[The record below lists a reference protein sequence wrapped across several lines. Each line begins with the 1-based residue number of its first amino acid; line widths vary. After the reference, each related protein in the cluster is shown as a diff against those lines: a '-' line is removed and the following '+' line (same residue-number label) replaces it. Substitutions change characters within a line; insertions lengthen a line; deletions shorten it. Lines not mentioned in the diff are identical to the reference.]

1 MKRELL
7 DNGNIWQKRDGRWIG
22 MVRYKDEFGV
32 AQRKSFSSKKKKT
45 LQAKMTEY
53 VKNFNEQVT
62 NSDKA
67 REPLKES
74 MKNWLRV
81 YKFPEVERTTYDRYE
96 CTAEHQIYPYIWN
109 KLVGDVTP
117 ADIKKLLTKHMN
129 KGYAFTTS
137 KKAYSLLKMFFK
149 QLYQEGAI
157 PNNPMAIID
166 MTKKDNYLASQNKE
180 SKPQCDL
187 VVVFTDDELEKIKA
201 EAFKR
206 FANGKP
212 VYQQSAAYFLMLNT
226 GLRADIDLE
235 NRVIHLQR
243 GVKEVHVRDGLEYV
257 PKLEVKVGKLK
268 SKTSKR
274 DVPLNDNAIEMI
286 NRLRE
291 EVYLGEDAPLIPDEN
306 SNFTNPRNMRNRF
319 YRILDAIGMEH
330 KGLHAFRHTF
340 ATRLINGVKQPD
352 GSVKALS
359 VKQVAELLGHTTSE
373 ITEIYYVKR
382 DTTRLAG
389 LTDITSICNA
399 KAGQRLP
406 TLLCTHFCV

>member
-1 MKRELL
+1 MKRKLL
-7 DNGNIWQKRDGRWIG
+7 DNGNIWQKSDGRWIG
-22 MVRYKDEFGV
+22 MVRYKDEYGV
-32 AQRKSFSSKKKKT
+32 TQRKSFSSKKKKT

-53 VKNFNEQVT
+53 VNA
-62 NSDKA
+62 NSDESRK
-67 REPLKES
+67 PLKES

-81 YKFPEVERTTYDRYE
+81 YKYPEVERTTYDRYE
-96 CTAEHQIYPYIWN
+96 CTAEHQIYPYIGN
-109 KLVGDVTP
+109 KPVGDITP
-117 ADIKKLLTKHMN
+117 ADIKMLLTMHMN
-129 KGYAFTTS
+129 AGYAFTTS

-149 QLYQEGAI
+149 QLFQEGSI
-157 PNNPMAIID
+157 PNNPMVMID

-187 VVVFTDDELEKIKA
+187 VVVFTD
-201 EAFKR
+201 
-206 FANGKP
+206 KP

-226 GLRADIDLE
+226 GLRAGELCGIINSDIDLK

-274 DVPLNDNAIEMI
+274 DVPLNDTAIEMI

-306 SNFTNPRNMRNRF
+306 GNFTNPRNMRNRF

-330 KGLHAFRHTF
+330 KGLHTFRHTF

-382 DTTRLAG
+382 DTTRLVG
-389 LTDITSICNA
+389 LTDNFN
-399 KAGQRLP
+399 L
-406 TLLCTHFCV
+406 

>member
-7 DNGNIWQKRDGRWIG
+7 DNGNIWQKADGRWIG
-22 MVRYKDEFGV
+22 LVRYKDEFGET
-32 AQRKSFSSKKKKT
+32 QRKSFSSKKKKT

-53 VKNFNEQVT
+53 VKNFNEQVA
-62 NSDKA
+62 NLDESRK
-67 REPLKES
+67 PMKES

-81 YKFPEVERTTYDRYE
+81 YKYSEVERTTYDRYE
-96 CTAEHQIYPYIWN
+96 CTAEHQIYPYIGN
-109 KLVGDVTP
+109 KPVGDVTP

-129 KGYAFTTS
+129 AGYAFTTS

-157 PNNPMAIID
+157 PNNPMVLID
-166 MTKKDNYLASQNKE
+166 MTKKDNYLAAQNKE
-180 SKPQCDL
+180 SKPQCDM
-187 VVVFTDDELEKIKA
+187 VVVFTDEELEQIKA

-206 FANGKP
+206 FTNGKP

-226 GLRADIDLE
+226 GLRAGELCGIINSDIDLE

-274 DVPLNDNAIEMI
+274 DVPLNDTAVEMI

-291 EVYLGEDAPLIPDEN
+291 EVYLGEDKPLIPDVN
-306 SNFTNPRNMRNRF
+306 GNFTNPRNMRNRF
-319 YRILDAIGMEH
+319 YRILDAIGLPH
-330 KGLHAFRHTF
+330 KGLHTFRHTF

-352 GSVKALS
+352 GTARKSL
-359 VKQVAELLGHTTSE
+359 QM
-373 ITEIYYVKR
+373 
-382 DTTRLAG
+382 
-389 LTDITSICNA
+389 
-399 KAGQRLP
+399 
-406 TLLCTHFCV
+406 

>member
-180 SKPQCDL
+180 SKP
-187 VVVFTDDELEKIKA
+187 
-201 EAFKR
+201 
-206 FANGKP
+206 

-226 GLRADIDLE
+226 GLRAGELCGIINSDIDLE

-389 LTDITSICNA
+389 LTDNFN
-399 KAGQRLP
+399 L
-406 TLLCTHFCV
+406 

>member
-1 MKRELL
+1 MS
-7 DNGNIWQKRDGRWIG
+7 G
-22 MVRYKDEFGV
+22 Y
-32 AQRKSFSSKKKKT
+32 
-45 LQAKMTEY
+45 
-53 VKNFNEQVT
+53 
-62 NSDKA
+62 
-67 REPLKES
+67 KES
-74 MKNWLRV
+74 MKNWLCV
-81 YKFPEVERTTYDRYE
+81 YKYPEVERTTYDRYE
-96 CTAEHQIYPYIWN
+96 CTAEHQIYPYIGN
-109 KLVGDVTP
+109 KPVGDVTP
-117 ADIKKLLTKHMN
+117 ADIKKLLTKHMYN
-129 KGYAFTTS
+129 GYAFTTS

-157 PNNPMAIID
+157 PNNPMALID
-166 MTKKDNYLASQNKE
+166 MTKKDNYLAAQNKE

-187 VVVFTDDELEKIKA
+187 VVVFTDEELEKIKE
-201 EAFKR
+201 EAFKK

-212 VYQQSAAYFLMLNT
+212 VYQQAAAYFLMLNT
-226 GLRADIDLE
+226 GLRAGELCGIINSDIDLD

-306 SNFTNPRNMRNRF
+306 GSFTNPRNMRNRF
-319 YRILDAIGMEH
+319 YRILDAIGLPH

-352 GSVKALS
+352 GSVKSLT

-382 DTTRLAG
+382 DNSRLVG
-389 LTDITSICNA
+389 LTDSFN
-399 KAGQRLP
+399 L
-406 TLLCTHFCV
+406 

>member
-1 MKRELL
+1 M
-7 DNGNIWQKRDGRWIG
+7 
-22 MVRYKDEFGV
+22 
-32 AQRKSFSSKKKKT
+32 
-45 LQAKMTEY
+45 
-53 VKNFNEQVT
+53 
-62 NSDKA
+62 
-67 REPLKES
+67 
-74 MKNWLRV
+74 

-96 CTAEHQIYPYIWN
+96 CTAEHQIYPYIGN

-226 GLRADIDLE
+226 GLRAGELCGIINSDIDLE

-268 SKTSKR
+268 SKTCKR

-389 LTDITSICNA
+389 LTDNFN
-399 KAGQRLP
+399 L
-406 TLLCTHFCV
+406 

>member
-7 DNGNIWQKRDGRWIG
+7 DNGNIWQKSDGRWIG

-53 VKNFNEQVT
+53 VKNFNEQVA
-62 NSDKA
+62 NSDEA
-67 REPLKES
+67 RKPLKES

-81 YKFPEVERTTYDRYE
+81 YKYPEVERTTYDRYE
-96 CTAEHQIYPYIWN
+96 CTAEHQIYPYIGN
-109 KLVGDVTP
+109 KPVGDVTP

-129 KGYAFTTS
+129 NGYAFTTS

-149 QLYQEGAI
+149 QLFQEGAI
-157 PNNPMAIID
+157 
-166 MTKKDNYLASQNKE
+166 
-180 SKPQCDL
+180 QCDL
-187 VVVFTDDELEKIKA
+187 VVVFTVEELEKIKE

-206 FANGKP
+206 FENGNP
-212 VYQQSAAYFLMLNT
+212 VYQQAAAYFLMLNT
-226 GLRADIDLE
+226 GLRAGELCGVINSDIDLE

-274 DVPLNDNAIEMI
+274 DVPLNDTAIEMI

-291 EVYLGEDAPLIPDEN
+291 EVYLGEDKPLIPDEN
-306 SNFTNPRNMRNRF
+306 GNFTNPRNMRNRF

-330 KGLHAFRHTF
+330 KGLHTFRHTF

-352 GSVKALS
+352 GSVKSLS

-389 LTDITSICNA
+389 LTDNFN
-399 KAGQRLP
+399 L
-406 TLLCTHFCV
+406 

>member
-1 MKRELL
+1 MTTACGIVVVTKKEVDIMKRELL
-7 DNGNIWQKRDGRWIG
+7 DNGNIWQKSDGRWIG

-62 NSDKA
+62 NSDEA
-67 REPLKES
+67 RKPLKES

-81 YKFPEVERTTYDRYE
+81 YKFPEVERITYDRYE
-96 CTAEHQIYPYIWN
+96 CTAEHQIYPYIGN

-129 KGYAFTTS
+129 KGYAFTT
-137 KKAYSLLKMFFK
+137 
-149 QLYQEGAI
+149 
-157 PNNPMAIID
+157 NPMAIID

-212 VYQQSAAYFLMLNT
+212 VYQKSAAYFLMLNT
-226 GLRADIDLE
+226 GLRAGELCGIINSDIDLE

-389 LTDITSICNA
+389 LTDNFN
-399 KAGQRLP
+399 L
-406 TLLCTHFCV
+406 

>member
-1 MKRELL
+1 MADGLEWCGIRTNSALPNARAFPAKR
-7 DNGNIWQKRDGRWIG
+7 KRP
-22 MVRYKDEFGV
+22 
-32 AQRKSFSSKKKKT
+32 
-45 LQAKMTEY
+45 EY

-62 NSDKA
+62 NSDEA
-67 REPLKES
+67 RKPLKES

-96 CTAEHQIYPYIWN
+96 CTAEHQIYPYIGN
-109 KLVGDVTP
+109 KPVGDVTP

-157 PNNPMAIID
+157 PNNPMAMID
-166 MTKKDNYLASQNKE
+166 MTKKDNYLAAQNKE

-187 VVVFTDDELEKIKA
+187 VVVFTDEELEKIRE

-212 VYQQSAAYFLMLNT
+212 NT
-226 GLRADIDLE
+226 GLRAGELCGIINSDIDLE

-291 EVYLGEDAPLIPDEN
+291 EVYLGEDKPLIPDEN
-306 SNFTNPRNMRNRF
+306 GNFTNPRNMRNRF
-319 YRILDAIGMEH
+319 YRILDAIGLPH

-389 LTDITSICNA
+389 LTDGFN
-399 KAGQRLP
+399 L
-406 TLLCTHFCV
+406 

>member
-7 DNGNIWQKRDGRWIG
+7 DNGNIWHE
-22 MVRYKDEFGV
+22 YGV
-32 AQRKSFSSKKKKT
+32 TQRKSFSSKKKKT

-53 VKNFNEQVT
+53 VKNFQEQT
-62 NSDKA
+62 PNSDEA
-67 REPLKES
+67 RKPLKES

-96 CTAEHQIYPYIWN
+96 CTAEHQIYPYIGN
-109 KLVGDVTP
+109 KPVGDVTP

-129 KGYAFTTS
+129 AGYAFTTS
-137 KKAYSLLKMFFK
+137 KKAYSILKMYFK
-149 QLYQEGAI
+149 QMYQEGAI
-157 PNNPMAIID
+157 PNNPMALID
-166 MTKKDNYLASQNKE
+166 MTKKDNYLAAQNKE

-187 VVVFTDDELEKIKA
+187 VVVFTDEELEKIRE

-212 VYQQSAAYFLMLNT
+212 VYQQAAAYFLMLNT
-226 GLRADIDLE
+226 GLRAGELCGIINSDIDLE

-306 SNFTNPRNMRNRF
+306 GNFTNPRNMRNRF

-330 KGLHAFRHTF
+330 KGLHTFRHTF

-382 DTTRLAG
+382 DNSRLAG
-389 LTDITSICNA
+389 LTDNFN
-399 KAGQRLP
+399 L
-406 TLLCTHFCV
+406 

>member
-7 DNGNIWQKRDGRWIG
+7 DNGNIWQKSDGRWIG

-96 CTAEHQIYPYIWN
+96 CTAEHQIYPYIGN

-226 GLRADIDLE
+226 GLRAVLNTGLRAGELCGIINSDIDLE

-373 ITEIYYVKR
+373 ITEIYYVRR

-389 LTDITSICNA
+389 LTDNFN
-399 KAGQRLP
+399 L
-406 TLLCTHFCV
+406 

>member
-7 DNGNIWQKRDGRWIG
+7 DNGNIWQKSDGRWIG

-62 NSDKA
+62 NSDEA
-67 REPLKES
+67 
-74 MKNWLRV
+74 
-81 YKFPEVERTTYDRYE
+81 
-96 CTAEHQIYPYIWN
+96 CTAEHQIYPYIGN
-109 KLVGDVTP
+109 KPVGDVTS

-157 PNNPMAIID
+157 PNNPMAMID
-166 MTKKDNYLASQNKE
+166 MTKKDNYLAAQNKE

-187 VVVFTDDELEKIKA
+187 VVVFTDEELEKIRE

-226 GLRADIDLE
+226 GLRAGELCGIINSDIDLE

-291 EVYLGEDAPLIPDEN
+291 EVYLGEDKPLIPDEN
-306 SNFTNPRNMRNRF
+306 GNFTNPRNMRNRF
-319 YRILDAIGMEH
+319 YRILDAIGLPH

-389 LTDITSICNA
+389 LTDGFN
-399 KAGQRLP
+399 L
-406 TLLCTHFCV
+406 

>member
-7 DNGNIWQKRDGRWIG
+7 DNGNIWQKSDGRWIG
-22 MVRYKDEFGV
+22 LVRYKDEFGV

-53 VKNFNEQVT
+53 VKNFNEQVA
-62 NSDKA
+62 NSDESRK
-67 REPLKES
+67 PLKES

-81 YKFPEVERTTYDRYE
+81 YKYPEVERTTYDRYE
-96 CTAEHQIYPYIWN
+96 CTAEHQIYPYIGN
-109 KLVGDVTP
+109 KPVGDVTP

-129 KGYAFTTS
+129 AGYAFTTS

-157 PNNPMAIID
+157 PNNPMALID
-166 MTKKDNYLASQNKE
+166 MTKKDNYFAAQNKE

-187 VVVFTDDELEKIKA
+187 VVVFTDEELELIRE
-201 EAFKR
+201 EAFKH

-226 GLRADIDLE
+226 GLRAGELCGIINSDIDLD

-274 DVPLNDNAIEMI
+274 DVPLNDTAIEMI
-286 NRLRE
+286 QRLRE
-291 EVYLGEDAPLIPDEN
+291 EVYLGEDKPLIPDEN
-306 SNFTNPRNMRNRF
+306 GYFTNPRNMRNRF
-319 YRILDAIGMEH
+319 YRILDAIGLPH
-330 KGLHAFRHTF
+330 KGLHTFRHTF

-352 GSVKALS
+352 GSMKSLS

-389 LTDITSICNA
+389 LTDNFN
-399 KAGQRLP
+399 L
-406 TLLCTHFCV
+406 

>member
-7 DNGNIWQKRDGRWIG
+7 DNGNIWQKADGRWIG
-22 MVRYKDEFGV
+22 LVRYKDEFGV

-53 VKNFNEQVT
+53 VKNFNEQVAS
-62 NSDKA
+62 SDESRK
-67 REPLKES
+67 PLKES

-96 CTAEHQIYPYIWN
+96 CTAEHQIYPYIGN
-109 KLVGDVTP
+109 KPVGDVTP

-129 KGYAFTTS
+129 ADYAFTTS

-157 PNNPMAIID
+157 PNNPMALID
-166 MTKKDNYLASQNKE
+166 MTKKDNYLAAQNKE
-180 SKPQCDL
+180 SKPQCDM
-187 VVVFTDDELEKIKA
+187 VVVFTDDELKKIRE

-226 GLRADIDLE
+226 GLRAGELCGIINSDIDLE

-243 GVKEVHVRDGLEYV
+243 GVKEVHVRDGLDYV
-257 PKLEVKVGKLK
+257 AKLEVKVGKLK

-274 DVPLNDNAIEMI
+274 DVPLNDTAIEMI
-286 NRLRE
+286 QRLRK
-291 EVYLGEDAPLIPDEN
+291 EVYLGEDMPLIPDEN
-306 SNFTNPRNMRNRF
+306 GNFTNPRNMRNRF
-319 YRILDAIGMEH
+319 YRILDAIGLPH
-330 KGLHAFRHTF
+330 KGLHTFRHTF
-340 ATRLINGVKQPD
+340 ATRLINGTKDKNGNIRSLTPR
-352 GSVKALS
+352 
-359 VKQVAELLGHTTSE
+359 QVADLLGHTTSE
-373 ITEIYYVKR
+373 ITELYYVKR
-382 DTTRLAG
+382 DSKLLNG
-389 LTDITSICNA
+389 ITD
-399 KAGQRLP
+399 GFEL
-406 TLLCTHFCV
+406 

>member
-1 MKRELL
+1 MTGACGIVVVIKKEVDTMKRELL

-157 PNNPMAIID
+157 PNNPMAIIN

-226 GLRADIDLE
+226 GLRAGELCGIINSDIDLK

-274 DVPLNDNAIEMI
+274 DVPLNDTAIEMI
-286 NRLRE
+286 NRLR
-291 EVYLGEDAPLIPDEN
+291 
-306 SNFTNPRNMRNRF
+306 
-319 YRILDAIGMEH
+319 
-330 KGLHAFRHTF
+330 
-340 ATRLINGVKQPD
+340 
-352 GSVKALS
+352 
-359 VKQVAELLGHTTSE
+359 
-373 ITEIYYVKR
+373 
-382 DTTRLAG
+382 
-389 LTDITSICNA
+389 
-399 KAGQRLP
+399 
-406 TLLCTHFCV
+406 